1 MLRFSLPTFK
11 PVFTKQV
18 VATCVNTDFWSF
30 RNLQQPFGLLQDNWG
45 VWCVSGQTRNIAIQL
60 VLQQQCGKKSHTF
73 SLPVSLYLNLNTCRI
88 NFRVSKKSYRVDC
101 ELWFVPI
108 LINLGHDLA
117 NLFMFSVSP
126 RVKLPILVG
135 QKPGREI
142 HYCNVSIQRNVLAIV
157 YRAFIVTA

>member
-1 MLRFSLPTFK
+1 M
-11 PVFTKQV
+11 
-18 VATCVNTDFWSF
+18 
-30 RNLQQPFGLLQDNWG
+30 
-45 VWCVSGQTRNIAIQL
+45 SGQTRNIAIQL